1 MRVAHQ
7 FNTQHSTFHILNA
20 DATLYAEGGEEC
32 GEYTHDKLKHGLEGF
47 FVWVFHIFLII
58 KVIDMTSGCVRDAF
72 DWRVLLFI
80 LQSYNICGWQSY
92 VGVRCWFFLRKKL
105 LCCDVEVVV
114 CFLLPIVWM
123 LVCTKNLLVSFLL
136 RSYYMNS
143 APLTCAPRM
152 GKSIGTMGWCMS
164 FDTCESKS
172 CTHSVPFTRF
182 GIFGA
187 VVLLILYFISCCRFL
202 FKLLIISLLEG
213 RGCVP
218 VPVVPV
224 VPINVWSLRFLFSY
238 I

>member
-1 MRVAHQ
+1 MCFWCWDVVM
-7 FNTQHSTFHILNA
+7 L
-20 DATLYAEGGEEC
+20 
-32 GEYTHDKLKHGLEGF
+32 
-47 FVWVFHIFLII
+47 
-58 KVIDMTSGCVRDAF
+58 
-72 DWRVLLFI
+72 
-80 LQSYNICGWQSY
+80 
-92 VGVRCWFFLRKKL
+92 RCWDMMLRCWGVEVL
-105 LCCDVEVVV
+105 RYDVEMWCCDVEVVV

-172 CTHSVPFTRF
+172 CTHSVPFPRF

-224 VPINVWSLRFLFSY
+224 VPINVWSLRFLFFLY
-238 I
+238 ITI

>member
-1 MRVAHQ
+1 MQTQLCTPRVARSAVSILTI
-7 FNTQHSTFHILNA
+7 NWSTVLRVSLFEFFIFFWL
-20 DATLYAEGGEEC
+20 L
-32 GEYTHDKLKHGLEGF
+32 KL
-47 FVWVFHIFLII
+47 LIWL
-58 KVIDMTSGCVRDAF
+58 RDAF